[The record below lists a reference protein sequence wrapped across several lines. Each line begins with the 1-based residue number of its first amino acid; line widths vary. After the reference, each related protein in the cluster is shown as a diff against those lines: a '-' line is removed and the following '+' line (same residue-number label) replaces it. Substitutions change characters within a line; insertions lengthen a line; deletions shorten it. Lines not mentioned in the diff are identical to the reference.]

1 MAFPTVSHKKRKKK
15 QPAHMTLSL
24 WDWDSKEDKGKVV
37 EGNLCLATFSC
48 DVKFEKKMLMR
59 PYRKIHKMSLKMWAM
74 GNRENGLVRY
84 FTEL

>member
-1 MAFPTVSHKKRKKK
+1 MAFPHCEHKKRKKK
-15 QPAHMTLSL
+15 QPAHMILSL

-37 EGNLCLATFSC
+37 EGNLCLTNFSC
-48 DVKFEKKMLMR
+48 YVKFEN
-59 PYRKIHKMSLKMWAM
+59 KMSLKMGAM